1 MDTDIDQVYIHVCGS
16 FGQGVLGMKKSSSIN
31 LLNLTIKD
39 LSELISAREISP
51 VDLIESMLE
60 RIAKLN
66 PMLNAFITVLE
77 DSARQDA
84 KNADLLIKEGKYRGP
99 LHGIPV
105 SLKDLIYVKGA
116 RSTSG
121 SKILSNF
128 VPQYDSTVVKKLKE
142 AGAIIIGMNNTHEFA
157 CGITNIN
164 PHYGSSKNPWD
175 IHRMSGGSSGGSAV
189 AVSTGMTPVSI
200 GTDTSGSIRVPSSLC
215 GLFGLKPTYGRVS
228 KYGVQELAP
237 SIDHIGPIAKC
248 AWDIAAVLQTIA
260 GYDKLDSS
268 TADVPVPNYTEIL
281 SEKKHRDKKGTNKFK
296 VGIPIEFFFDTIDSK
311 VMNVFEKFVDRL
323 KDCQVSTAPVHVELT
338 DKIFDS
344 WRAIRLGES
353 AAVHEQWIKTRRGD
367 YGGNVIVMLEKGM
380 EITAVEYIKAHKMR
394 REIRTAFLN
403 AMKGYDALLVPTT
416 IIPAPLLD
424 QNTVDINGDSIEVY
438 QALSR
443 LTTVFDIT
451 GLPVLNVPAGFVEVE
466 KNKLPIG
473 VQLVGKPFDE
483 ETLLRISHVFDEYYR
498 VSEEMIPP
506 LNT

>member
-189 AVSTGMTPVSI
+189 AVSAGMTPVSI

-228 KYGVQELAP
+228 KYGVMPLAP
-237 SIDHIGPIAKC
+237 SIDHVGPIART
-248 AWDIAAVLQTIA
+248 AWDTAALLQAIA
-260 GYDKLDSS
+260 GYDILDESTLDLPVPDYLHDISKTLEKAREFRLGVPNQYFFDLIDSS
-268 TADVPVPNYTEIL
+268 VMEVFEDCLDEMHGCGITTVPVTLNETHKIYEAW
-281 SEKKHRDKKGTNKFK
+281 KGF
-296 VGIPIEFFFDTIDSK
+296 
-311 VMNVFEKFVDRL
+311 
-323 KDCQVSTAPVHVELT
+323 
-338 DKIFDS
+338 
-344 WRAIRLGES
+344 RLGES
-353 AAVHEQWIKTRRGD
+353 AAVHSLWLSSRRSEYGD
-367 YGGNVIVMLEKGM
+367 DVLAMLERGTK
-380 EITAVEYIKAHKMR
+380 ISAVEYI
-394 REIRTAFLN
+394 TALRYKKELTDDILR
-403 AMKGYDALLVPTT
+403 AMKGLDGLLVPTT
-416 IIPAPLLD
+416 AISAPRLED
-424 QNTVDINGDSIEVY
+424 TSIDINGKSTEVY
-438 QALSR
+438 IALSR
-443 LTTVFDIT
+443 LTTVFNIT
-451 GLPVLNVPAGFVEVE
+451 GLPSLNVPAGLVDGTV
-466 KNKLPIG
+466 PVG
-473 VQLVGKPFDE
+473 VQLVGRGFDE
-483 ETLLRISHVFDEYYR
+483 GLLLGLANLYETHSRISER
-498 VSEEMIPP
+498 MIAPC
-506 LNT
+506 LREG